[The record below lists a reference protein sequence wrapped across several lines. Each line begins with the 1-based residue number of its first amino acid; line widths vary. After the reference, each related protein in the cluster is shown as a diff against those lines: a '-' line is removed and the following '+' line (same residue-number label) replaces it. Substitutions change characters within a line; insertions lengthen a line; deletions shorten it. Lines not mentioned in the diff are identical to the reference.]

1 MRPIIGNAA
10 NPRYIHRMNSG
21 EYKKYIWQHPDWPA
35 WQFDSGRLAELLA
48 KVTLARGRLLGGMEA
63 LGFKLA
69 EEATLRVLAEDVVK
83 SSEIEGESLNPE
95 SVRSSLARRLGMD
108 IGALAP
114 ADRHVDGVVEMVL
127 DATQGYD
134 RPLTEQRLFGWH
146 AALFPTGY
154 SGLARIAVGAYRTDA
169 TGPMQVVS
177 GGVGGEKVHFEA
189 PPAKILDREMLRFL
203 DWFNHVQGLDPTVK
217 AGLAHLW
224 FVTLHPFE
232 DGNGRIGRAVCDMAL
247 ARADGSTRRF
257 YSLSAQIQRERRDYY
272 DALEFAQKGTQDA
285 TEWLEWFLGCLLR
298 AIQGAGEQT
307 KGVMLK
313 ASFWS
318 RWSGTSMNERQVKML
333 NKMLDGFEGNV
344 TNRKWAAINH
354 CSPDT
359 ALRDIKE
366 LVERG
371 VLLSAGAGGRSTH
384 YVLGAMQTDKP

>member
-1 MRPIIGNAA
+1 MD
-10 NPRYIHRMNSG
+10 SG
-21 EYKKYIWQHPDWPA
+21 EYKKYIWQRPEWPA

-63 LGFKLA
+63 LGFRLA

-83 SSEIEGESLNPE
+83 SSEIEGEKLNPE

-169 TGPMQVVS
+169 AGPMQVVS
-177 GGVGGEKVHFEA
+177 GGVGREKVQFEA
-189 PPAKILDREMLRFL
+189 PPANMLEQEMLRFL

-272 DALEFAQKGTQDA
+272 DALEFTQKGTQDA

-298 AIQGAGEQT
+298 AIQGGSEQA

-313 ASFWS
+313 ASFWG
-318 RWSGTSMNERQVKML
+318 RWSGTSMNERQVRML

-384 YVLGAMQTDKP
+384 YVLGAMQDKP

>member
-1 MRPIIGNAA
+1 
-10 NPRYIHRMNSG
+10 MNSG
-21 EYKKYIWQHPDWPA
+21 EYKKYIWQRPEWPA

-63 LGFKLA
+63 LGFRLA

-83 SSEIEGESLNPE
+83 SSEIEGEKLNPE

-169 TGPMQVVS
+169 AGPMQIVS
-177 GGVGGEKVHFEA
+177 GGVGREKVHFEA
-189 PPAKILDREMLRFL
+189 PPANMLEQEMPRFL
-203 DWFNHVQGLDPTVK
+203 DWFNHAQGLDPTVK

-257 YSLSAQIQRERRDYY
+257 YSLSAQMQRERKDYY

-298 AIQGAGEQT
+298 AIQGAGEQA

-313 ASFWS
+313 ANFWG
-318 RWSGTSMNERQVKML
+318 RWSGTSMNERQVRML

-366 LVERG
+366 LAERG

-384 YVLGAMQTDKP
+384 YVLGAMQDKP